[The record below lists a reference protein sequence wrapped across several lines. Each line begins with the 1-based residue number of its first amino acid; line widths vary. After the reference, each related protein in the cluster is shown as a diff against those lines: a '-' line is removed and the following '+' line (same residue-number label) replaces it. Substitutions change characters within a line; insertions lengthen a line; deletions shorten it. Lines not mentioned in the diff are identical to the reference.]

1 MVNNITTKE
10 DFDSAIKADKLVVVD
25 FFATWC
31 GPCKTIAPQL
41 VLFSKEYENA
51 DFLKVDVDEL
61 SQVAEKADVTAM
73 PTFILYKNGK
83 ELDKVVGANTKAL
96 EAAIKKHYE

>member
-10 DFDSAIKADKLVVVD
+10 DFDSAIQANKLVVVD

-31 GPCKTIAPQL
+31 GPCKTIAPEL
-41 VLFSKEYENA
+41 VKLSKTYENA

-61 SQVAEKADVTAM
+61 AQVAEKAEVTAM
-73 PTFILYKNGK
+73 PTFVLYKNGK
-83 ELDKVVGANTKAL
+83 SIETVVGANPKAL
-96 EAAIKKHYE
+96 EAAIEKHYK